1 MKRHTFD
8 ALSFISGLL
17 IAGIGL
23 AYLLPEEPADIIDTL
38 GAMAAW
44 FWPTVFVLI
53 GFALLAPLVTRTKQ
67 KESEDPS

>member
-17 IAGIGL
+17 IAAIGL

-38 GAMAAW
+38 GAMATW
-44 FWPTVFVLI
+44 FWPAVFVLI
-53 GFALLAPLVTRTKQ
+53 GVALLSPLVTRTKE
-67 KESEDPS
+67 KESEGAS